1 MPNHV
6 KTIIRLSGD
15 KDQVKRLLEAHIT
28 KTKATLESDHGKH
41 FDFETIIPMP
51 ENVFRGNLGQEEERI
66 HGRNNWY
73 HWSIDNWGTKWN
85 SYDFIQLSAKIF
97 SFQTAWAF
105 PFPVIQKLST
115 MYPDVK
121 MHIMYADEDIGS
133 NYGKFYIQ
141 NGLVDNL
148 DVNDGAS
155 FGRRVWRNK

>member
-15 KDQVKRLLEAHIT
+15 KEQVKQLLETHIT
-28 KTKATLESDHGKH
+28 KVLPER
-41 FDFETIIPMP
+41 FDFETILPMP
-51 ENVFRGNLGQEEERI
+51 ENVFRGNLGQKEERL
-66 HGRNNWY
+66 HGKNNWY
-73 HWSIDNWGTKWN
+73 HWSIENWGTKWN

-97 SFQTAWAF
+97 SFQTAWTF
-105 PFPVIQKLST
+105 PFPVIEKLST

-141 NGLVDNL
+141 NGIIDNL
-148 DVNDGAS
+148 DINDGTS
-155 FGRRVWRNK
+155 FGRRVWRSK